1 MAEKTTMDDAA
12 KDAAQVEGIQHI
24 VVAGAGTMG
33 YSMAQIF
40 ARYGYDVC
48 VYDLAE
54 AALENARVRIAQGTN
69 NLIADGKI
77 DREAGDALLA
87 RISYTTDK
95 SCFTT
100 CDFMVESIVENP
112 DIKRAFYAEV
122 SDLARPDAILC
133 SNTSGLSINLLAEAV
148 KGPERFCGMH
158 WFNPSNIVPLIEIVR
173 GDATTDAVAEAV
185 RAVARSVGKKPV
197 VVQKDVPGFVA
208 NRIQFAVLREA
219 LHLVETGVVDERGVD
234 DVMRYGLGLRYACLG
249 PLEVADFGGLDT
261 FHHIASY
268 LNADLC
274 NDAEPSALLTK
285 RYEEGAYGVKTGRG
299 FYDYADGRDVE
310 ATRER
315 DAAYLAVADALHELP

>member
-1 MAEKTTMDDAA
+1 MPSMTEKDNVGTRVGDI
-12 KDAAQVEGIQHI
+12 EN
-24 VVAGAGTMG
+24 VVIAGAGTMG

-40 ARYGYDVC
+40 ARYGYSVC
-48 VYDLAE
+48 LYDLAE
-54 AALENARVRIAQGTN
+54 KALDNARKRIAQGTD
-69 NLIADGKI
+69 NLVEDGSLT
-77 DREAGDALLA
+77 RSEGDALLT
-87 RISYTTDK
+87 RLTYTTDK
-95 SCFTT
+95 ACFAT
-100 CDFMVESIVENP
+100 CDLMVESIVENL
-112 DIKRAFYAEV
+112 DIKRSFYAEM
-122 SDLARPDAILC
+122 SALARPDALLAT
-133 SNTSGLSINLLAEAV
+133 NTSGLSINAIATAV
-148 KGPERFCGMH
+148 QNPERFCGMH

-173 GDATTDAVAEAV
+173 NDATSNETAETVRRVAL
-185 RAVARSVGKKPV
+185 SLGKKPV

-274 NDAEPSALLTK
+274 NSGEPSPLLTEL
-285 RYEEGAYGVKTGRG
+285 YENGAYGVKSGRG
-299 FYDYADGRDVE
+299 FYDYSDGRDVE

-315 DAAYLAVADALHELP
+315 DAAYLAVARALGEM